1 MIGYIYKITNEI
13 TNQNYV
19 GQTIDINRRKKT
31 HLSML
36 RNNNHYNPK
45 LQASWNRYG
54 EENFSFVFWTFENIT
69 PEQLDELECE
79 YIEKYNGLSDGFNL
93 VPGGGKPPLHQKV
106 NDDDV
111 ATFLCIQQELGD
123 GYGKSCEEIFGWAKG
138 TASKIKRRLG
148 YVKGQ
153 EIFDSLSKEEQRIR
167 ANDFADSQHLT
178 EVALKRQLTQGG
190 CAKAYQLTQNDF
202 NFAFA
207 VQELGFGYTPVANY
221 LGVKPTTVKDWFSHR
236 SRGKEY
242 NLYLSLSQDD
252 KENLFK
258 EVKEANLTTYDC
270 MKGLKYNQ
278 DDILNYLCYKKVFN
292 GKDSLVQNLF
302 GWAEGTCYSIRRPG
316 TYKVIKAKFDALP
329 AEEIQR
335 RANLINLAVDK
346 SRN

>member
-1 MIGYIYKITNEI
+1 MVGYVYRITNI
-13 TNQNYV
+13 QTQKTYV
-19 GQTIDINRRKKT
+19 GITENFERRKRDHIKA
-31 HLSML
+31 L
-36 RNNNHYNPK
+36 NNNTHHSSK
-45 LQASWNRYG
+45 LQEAWNYWGASNFEWTVREVQISQYDDLYAIEV
-54 EENFSFVFWTFENIT
+54 EEIK
-69 PEQLDELECE
+69 
-79 YIEKYNGLSDGFNL
+79 KYNSFNDGYNCNSGGRISDW
-93 VPGGGKPPLHQKV
+93 KQKV
-106 NDDDV
+106 KNEDV
-111 ATFLCIQQELGD
+111 VKFLCVQWKYGD
-123 GYGKSCEEIFGWAKG
+123 GYGKTCEEIFGWSRG
-138 TASKIKRRLG
+138 TASSIKRRLRF
-148 YVKGQ
+148 VDAIILF
-153 EIFDSLSKEEQRIR
+153 ENLTEEEKNKI
-167 ANDFADSQHLT
+167 ATDTFEEYKIN

-207 VQELGFGYTPVANY
+207 AQELGFGYTPVANY
-221 LGVKPTTVKDWFSHR
+221 LGVKPTTVKDWFNHR
-236 SRGKEY
+236 SREKEY
-242 NLYLSLSQDD
+242 NLYLLLSQGD

-278 DDILNYLCYKKVFN
+278 DDILNYLCYKKIFN

-329 AEEIQR
+329 AEEIQC